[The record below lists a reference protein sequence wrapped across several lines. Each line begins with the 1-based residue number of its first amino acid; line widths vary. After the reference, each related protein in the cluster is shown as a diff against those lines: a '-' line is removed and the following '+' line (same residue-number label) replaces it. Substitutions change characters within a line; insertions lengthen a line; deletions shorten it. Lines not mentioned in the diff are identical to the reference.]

1 MNYPYKT
8 DEEQI
13 ALEHMPDSPYDTD
26 DQPHLSIARYSLTH
40 YDPREVEEK
49 RILDMQGVLD
59 NAYWYDKVREDNLA
73 VNFGQR

>member
-1 MNYPYKT
+1 MNYPYRT
-8 DEEQI
+8 DEEQT

-40 YDPREVEEK
+40 YEPREVADK
-49 RILDMQGVLD
+49 RALDMQGVLD
-59 NAYWYDKVREDNLA
+59 NAYWYNQTRLDSRA